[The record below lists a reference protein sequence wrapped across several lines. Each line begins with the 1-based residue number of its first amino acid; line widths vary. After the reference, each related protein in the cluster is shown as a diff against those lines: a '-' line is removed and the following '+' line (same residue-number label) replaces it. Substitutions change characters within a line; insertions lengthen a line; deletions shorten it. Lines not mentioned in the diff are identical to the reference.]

1 MMKKAIFLDRDG
13 VINTKGEEYYI
24 YKKED
29 FKLNDGVISALTWF
43 ISKGYILI
51 VVTNQGGIAKGL
63 YTREDV
69 EELHEFMADLLKVHG
84 VFLTAV
90 YYCPHHPDIE
100 PCECRKPGTLFFEE
114 AIKKYSISRSESW
127 MIGDSDSDI
136 EAAQR
141 AGLKS
146 VKIPTNGN
154 MMELIVK
161 KGIIK

>member
-13 VINTKGEEYYI
+13 VINAKGEGYYI
-24 YKKED
+24 YRKED
-29 FKLNDGVISALTWF
+29 FKLNDGVISALSWF

-51 VVTNQGGIAKGL
+51 VITNQVGIAKGL
-63 YTREDV
+63 YTRQDV
-69 EELHEFMADLLKVHG
+69 EELHEYMADLLKIHG
-84 VFLTAV
+84 VFLTAI

-100 PCECRKPGTLFFEE
+100 PCECRKPGTLLFEE
-114 AIKKYSISRSESW
+114 AIKKYFINRSESW

-136 EAAQR
+136 EAARR

-146 VKIPTNGN
+146 FRIPTNGN

>member
-84 VFLTAV
+84 VFLTA
-90 YYCPHHPDIE
+90 
-100 PCECRKPGTLFFEE
+100 
-114 AIKKYSISRSESW
+114 
-127 MIGDSDSDI
+127 
-136 EAAQR
+136 
-141 AGLKS
+141 
-146 VKIPTNGN
+146 
-154 MMELIVK
+154 
-161 KGIIK
+161 